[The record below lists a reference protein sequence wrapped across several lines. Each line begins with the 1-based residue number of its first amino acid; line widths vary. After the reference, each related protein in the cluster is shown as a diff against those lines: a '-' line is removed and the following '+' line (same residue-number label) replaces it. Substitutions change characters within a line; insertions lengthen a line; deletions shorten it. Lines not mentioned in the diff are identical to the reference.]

1 MSAENSEVSAQARI
15 TQVRISNFR
24 SVGSGVHFT
33 LDPLTVL
40 VGTNGS
46 GKSNIVDAFRFVAD
60 CMDMGLGGAIND
72 RNGIESVR
80 RWNRSSGGQPYHV
93 TLRFDVWLNPGS
105 AHYALTLAG
114 SKIEEYWIESE
125 EAECRVGADTFRL
138 SVRQGEII
146 EAPSGLAPAVDKQ
159 TLALPIVGGDARFRG
174 LFTALKNLA
183 IYSLYPNTLREPQKY
198 DQTRPMRR
206 HGENWA
212 SILKDQEPSLNP
224 HLVAALNKLTG
235 DIDGVQVQRV
245 AGRLV
250 TRFRRTIT
258 KRSSSPSRWF
268 DAYQESDGTLR
279 VAGII
284 TALLQEPALPVIG
297 IEEPELTVHPGAIGL
312 IYDHLVDASRR
323 SQVIVTTHSP
333 DLLDLLGDEGAI
345 RVVTRDSARGT
356 RVASLARSQR
366 ETVRSGLMTLGEV
379 LRTEGLQQDL
389 AFPSPP
395 DEESSRGLRRAAP
408 RTSTYSEV
416 STKPRPAPA
425 ASMTPRLY

>member
-1 MSAENSEVSAQARI
+1 MSGESSESRSETRI
-15 TQVRISNFR
+15 SEVRISNFR
-24 SVGSGVHFT
+24 SVGRDVHFT

-46 GKSNIVDAFRFVAD
+46 GKSNIVDAFRFIAD
-60 CMDMGLGGAIND
+60 CMDIGLGGAINN

-93 TLRFDVWLNPGS
+93 TLRFDVRLDRGS
-105 AHYALTLAG
+105 AHYAITLAG
-114 SKIEEYWIESE
+114 SRMEEYWVESE
-125 EAECRVGADTFRL
+125 EAVSQTGAETFRL
-138 SVRQGEII
+138 SVRQGVVT

-159 TLALPIVGGDARFRG
+159 TLALRIVGGDARFGG

-183 IYSLYPNTLREPQKY
+183 IYSLYPNTLRKPQKY
-198 DQTRPMRR
+198 DQTRPMHR

-212 SILKDQEPSLNP
+212 SILKDQEASLTP

-235 DIDGVQVQRV
+235 DIDGIQVQRV
-245 AGRLV
+245 AGQLV

-258 KRSSSPSRWF
+258 KKSGKASRWF
-268 DAYQESDGTLR
+268 DAYEESDGTLR

-333 DLLDLLGDEGAI
+333 DLLDLLGDEGSI
-345 RVVTRDSARGT
+345 RVVTRDAERGT
-356 RVASLARSQR
+356 RVASLARAQR

-379 LRTEGLQQDL
+379 LRTEGFQQEL
-389 AFPSPP
+389 AFPSPT
-395 DEESSRGLRRAAP
+395 DEE
-408 RTSTYSEV
+408 
-416 STKPRPAPA
+416 
-425 ASMTPRLY
+425 

>member
-1 MSAENSEVSAQARI
+1 VSSEDGQGLGQARI
-15 TQVRISNFR
+15 TSVSISNYR
-24 SVGSGVHFT
+24 SVGRDVHFT

-46 GKSNIVDAFRFVAD
+46 GKSNIIDAFRFIAD
-60 CMDMGLGGAIND
+60 CMDMGLGGAINE

-93 TLRFDVWLNPGS
+93 TLRVEVRLPDGS
-105 AHYALTLAG
+105 AKYTITLAG
-114 SKIEEYWIESE
+114 SRMEEYWIESE
-125 EAECRVGADTFRL
+125 EAESRSGAEVSALR
-138 SVRQGEII
+138 VRQGVITA
-146 EAPSGLAPAVDKQ
+146 APSGLAPAVDKQ

-174 LFTALKNLA
+174 LFTTLKNLA
-183 IYSLYPNTLREPQKY
+183 VYSLYPNVLREPQKY

-212 SILKDQEPSLNP
+212 SILKDQEPTL
-224 HLVAALNKLTG
+224 HGGLVAALNKLTG

-258 KRSSSPSRWF
+258 SKSSQPSRWF

-284 TALLQEPALPVIG
+284 TALRQEPALPVIG

-312 IYDHLVDASRR
+312 IYDHLVEASHR

-333 DLLDLLGDEGAI
+333 DLLDLLGDQHAI
-345 RVVTRDSARGT
+345 RVVSRDSERGT
-356 RVASLARSQR
+356 RVAPLANSQR

-389 AFPSPP
+389 PFGAP
-395 DEESSRGLRRAAP
+395 DDED
-408 RTSTYSEV
+408 
-416 STKPRPAPA
+416 
-425 ASMTPRLY
+425 

>member
-1 MSAENSEVSAQARI
+1 MSEESAEPIEQARI
-15 TQVRISNFR
+15 THVSISNFR
-24 SVGSGVHFT
+24 SVGRDVHFT

-46 GKSNIVDAFRFVAD
+46 GKSNIVDAFRFIAD
-60 CMDMGLGGAIND
+60 CMEVGLGGAINN

-93 TLRFDVWLNPGS
+93 TLRYDVRLDHGS

-114 SKIEEYWIESE
+114 SKMEEYWIESE
-125 EAECRVGADTFRL
+125 EAVSMTGAETFALR
-138 SVRQGEII
+138 VRQGHVD
-146 EAPSGLAPAVDKQ
+146 EAPHGLAPAVDKQ
-159 TLALPIVGGDARFRG
+159 TLALPTVGGDARFRG

-183 IYSLYPNTLREPQKY
+183 IYSLYPNTLREAQKY
-198 DQTRPMRR
+198 DQTRPMHR

-212 SILKDQEPSLNP
+212 SILKDQAATLNP

-235 DIDGVQVQRV
+235 DIDGIQVQRV
-245 AGRLV
+245 ANQLV

-258 KRSSSPSRWF
+258 KKSSKASRWF

-312 IYDHLVDASRR
+312 IYDHLVEASRR

-333 DLLDLLGDEGAI
+333 DLLDLLGDEGSI
-345 RVVTRDSARGT
+345 RVVTRDSERGT

-379 LRTEGLQQDL
+379 LRTEGFQQEL
-389 AFPSPP
+389 PLTTST
-395 DEESSRGLRRAAP
+395 DEE
-408 RTSTYSEV
+408 
-416 STKPRPAPA
+416 
-425 ASMTPRLY
+425 